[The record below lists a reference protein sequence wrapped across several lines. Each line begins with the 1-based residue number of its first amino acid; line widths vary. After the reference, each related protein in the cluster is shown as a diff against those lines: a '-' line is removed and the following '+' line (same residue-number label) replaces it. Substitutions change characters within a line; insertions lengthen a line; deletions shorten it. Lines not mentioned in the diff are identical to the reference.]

1 MAGVG
6 ERMTA
11 ARAAVEQSC
20 QLLLDPSPEAL
31 DRCAGFL
38 SAAIGELAAGRDQM
52 GPSKGDLGVSAEV
65 RQIQAKVR
73 LAGCL
78 LENAA
83 AYHFRW
89 NRILGSMMRGYT
101 ARGEPPAV
109 ARHGCLAVEG

>member
-1 MAGVG
+1 MA
-6 ERMTA
+6 A

-20 QLLLDPSPEAL
+20 QLLLDPSPEVL

-52 GPSKGDLGVSAEV
+52 RPSEGDLEV
-65 RQIQAKVR
+65 LADIREIRAKAR

-83 AYHFRW
+83 AYHFKW
-89 NRILGSMMRGYT
+89 HRILGSMMRGYT
-101 ARGEPPAV
+101 ARGEPPV
-109 ARHGCLAVEG
+109 VERPGRLAVEG